1 MQLAHWRCM
10 DVVSIFP
17 FLFLAHGQVVFVL
30 IDGPVAL
37 THCSFFFFTECFSFT
52 ALTLNTD
59 WLKSFF

>member
-1 MQLAHWRCM
+1 MG
-10 DVVSIFP
+10 VVSNCP